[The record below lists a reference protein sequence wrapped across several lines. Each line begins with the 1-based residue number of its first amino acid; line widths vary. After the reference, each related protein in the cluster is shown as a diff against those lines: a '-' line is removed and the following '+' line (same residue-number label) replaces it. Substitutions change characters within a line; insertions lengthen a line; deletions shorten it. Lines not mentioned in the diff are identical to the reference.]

1 MALAFRKQNRAA
13 FTNFLRS
20 KYEMFTA
27 AERVET
33 LPYYVT
39 IDPSD
44 TCQLLCPT
52 CPTGIENESKK
63 QKGVATT
70 LYRADRKKLTP
81 ELFDSVL
88 EELADKLFL
97 IMFYN
102 YGEPLLNPR
111 LHQYITRATA
121 HDIATEI
128 HSNLSLKLSDERIE
142 QLLSAGVGRLSA
154 SIDGFSQQAYE
165 VHRVGGDV
173 SLVHDNLKR
182 LAQARDRLGLDT
194 EIFYKFLIFKHNE
207 HEIEDARK
215 FAEDIGVQFISG
227 DAFIHDQSWLPSHR
241 QGEVPYY
248 SKHETDAL
256 IERWKSA
263 GGREDYFFEHEH
275 HPYWNIIPKEL
286 EAILPQACSWHYG
299 YSVVTAGGPV
309 APCCAV
315 SKDSDDFGTVIPGE
329 VSFSDIWNNDHYTKS
344 RRAMAGQS
352 TDGLAHVDAVCTR
365 CYFPKVVHHLYNS
378 HDYLVAQ
385 RFAEVFGA
393 SEPEMAK
400 AFTFLGD
407 GFGSADAAGF
417 IAHYE
422 QHLSGSGEGAPP
434 QNIPVK
440 NIDTRQAGL
449 SSEEAT
455 EILRQFGAVV
465 STLSGIGSKV
475 YDASLLH
482 HPKDEIIAAI
492 VTVLNT
498 AGPGD
503 QQSFA
508 REAAPVLAFFQPMV
522 GEVAV
527 EVDALRA
534 DETAWRRDV
543 ESEMQRFHREIAAR
557 SGASG

>member
-1 MALAFRKQNRAA
+1 MTLAFHKENRSA

-33 LPYYVT
+33 LPYYIT

-63 QKGVATT
+63 QKGIATT
-70 LYRADRKKLTP
+70 LYRSDRKKLSL
-81 ELFDSVL
+81 ELFDSLL

-102 YGEPLLNPR
+102 YGEPLLNQR
-111 LHQYITRATA
+111 LHEYIAKATE
-121 HDIATEI
+121 HNIATEI

-142 QLLSAGVGRLSA
+142 QLLTAGVDRLSA
-154 SIDGFSQQAYE
+154 SIDGFSQKAYE

-173 SLVHDNLKR
+173 SLVHDNLRR
-182 LAQARDRLGLDT
+182 LAQTRDRLGLDT

-241 QGEVPYY
+241 ENEVPYY
-248 SKHETDAL
+248 SQQETDAL
-256 IERWKSA
+256 VDRWKTA

-275 HPYWNIIPKEL
+275 HPFWNIMPKEL
-286 EAILPQACSWHYG
+286 ESILPQSCSWHYG
-299 YSVVTAGGPV
+299 YSVVTSGGPV

-315 SKDSDDFGTVIPGE
+315 SKDSDDFGTVVPGE
-329 VSFSDIWNNDHYTKS
+329 VSFSDIWNNEHYTKS
-344 RRAMAGQS
+344 RRAMAGKP
-352 TDGLAHVDAVCTR
+352 TEGLGHVDAVCTR
-365 CYFPKVVHHLYNS
+365 CYFPKLVHHLHNS
-378 HDYLVAQ
+378 HDVLVVQ
-385 RFAEVFGA
+385 QFAKVFGT
-393 SEPEMAK
+393 SEPEMLR
-400 AFTFLGD
+400 AFELLGD

-422 QHLSGSGEGAPP
+422 QHLSGSAPAEKIGLKNLEP
-434 QNIPVK
+434 QPQQSELSAE
-440 NIDTRQAGL
+440 QA
-449 SSEEAT
+449 T
-455 EILRQFGAVV
+455 DILKQFGALVAD
-465 STLSGIGSKV
+465 LGEIGSKV
-475 YDASLLH
+475 YDESLLH
-482 HPKDEIIAAI
+482 HPKDHITAAI
-492 VTVLNT
+492 VTILT
-498 AGPGD
+498 GAGPDD
-503 QQSFA
+503 QQNFA

-522 GEVAV
+522 GGVAV
-527 EVDALRA
+527 EVDSLQS
-534 DETAWRRDV
+534 DNTTWRRGV
-543 ESEMQRFHREIAAR
+543 ESDMQKIHREIAAR
-557 SGASG
+557 SEADR

>member
-1 MALAFRKQNRAA
+1 MALAFHKQNRAA

-27 AERVET
+27 AEQVET
-33 LPYYVT
+33 LPYYIT

-63 QKGVATT
+63 QKGIATT

-97 IMFYN
+97 ILFYN
-102 YGEPLLNPR
+102 YGEPLLNLR
-111 LHQYITRATA
+111 LHQYIAKA
-121 HDIATEI
+121 SANDIATEL

-154 SIDGFSQQAYE
+154 SIDGYSQQAYE

-173 SLVHDNLKR
+173 SLVLDNLKR
-182 LAQARDRLGLDT
+182 LAQTRDRLGLDT
-194 EIFYKFLIFKHNE
+194 EIFYKFLVFRHNE
-207 HEIEDARK
+207 HEIEEARK

-241 QGEVPYY
+241 EGEVPYY
-248 SKHETDAL
+248 SQRETDAL
-256 IERWKSA
+256 VERWKSA
-263 GGREDYFFEHEH
+263 GGREDYFFEHER

-286 EAILPQACSWHYG
+286 ETALPQACSWHYG
-299 YSVVTAGGPV
+299 YSVVTGGGPV

-315 SKDSDDFGTVIPGE
+315 SKDSDDFGIVVPGE
-329 VSFSDIWNNDHYTKS
+329 VSFSDVWNNDHYTKA
-344 RRAMAGQS
+344 RRAMAGKS
-352 TDGLAHVDAVCTR
+352 TEALAHVDAVCTR
-365 CYFPKVVHHLYNS
+365 CYFPKLVHHLYNS

-385 RFAEVFGA
+385 RFFEVFGA
-393 SEPEMAK
+393 SEPEMTK
-400 AFTFLGD
+400 AFALLGD
-407 GFGSADAAGF
+407 GYGSTDAAGF

-422 QHLSGSGEGAPP
+422 QHLSGKEAP
-434 QNIPVK
+434 QKIPVK
-440 NIDTRQAGL
+440 NIETLQCEL
-449 SSEEAT
+449 SSEQAT
-455 EILRQFGAVV
+455 DILRQFGAVV
-465 STLSGIGSKV
+465 STLSDIGNKV

-482 HPKDEIIAAI
+482 HPKEAIIAAI
-492 VTVLNT
+492 VTILNG

-503 QQSFA
+503 QRSFA
-508 REAAPVLAFFQPMV
+508 LEAAPVLAFFQPMV
-522 GEVAV
+522 GETAL
-527 EVDALRA
+527 EVDALRD
-534 DETAWRRDV
+534 DETAWRRAI
-543 ESEMQRFHREIAAR
+543 ESEMQSNHRKIAAL
-557 SGASG
+557 SGTLK